1 MASVTSL
8 TASVHQ
14 RLATALSATLPTADA
29 DPLLRRSD
37 RADYQANGILALAKK
52 AKANPREL
60 ATQVVARVESG
71 ELIGEI
77 EVSGPGFLNITL
89 TDRAITQNLAA
100 RYADDTGRLGVP
112 TAERPGTTV
121 IDYAQPNVAKE
132 MHVGH
137 LRSAVI
143 GDAVVQILEFT
154 GENVVRR
161 HHIGDWGTQF
171 GMLIQYL
178 DEHPHELDHKDARV
192 SGEEA
197 MSNLDRLYKAARK
210 LFDSDEEFK
219 TRARRRVVDLQA
231 GDPHTLATWQKFVDE
246 SKIYFFSVFEKLDME
261 VRDADIV
268 GESGYND
275 MLDETCRLLEE
286 SGVAVRSEG
295 ALCVFFDDVKG
306 PDGNPV
312 PLIVKK
318 SDGGYGYAATDLS
331 AIRDRVFHLKA
342 NSLLYVVDAR
352 QSLHFKMVFETARR
366 AGWLNDDDVKAFQLA
381 FGTVL
386 GKDGKPF
393 KTREGETIRLVD
405 LLDEAI
411 DRATAV
417 VREKAEKVGL
427 TEEEIVENGRYVGIG
442 AVKYADLSTSAVRDY
457 KFDLDQMVSLNGD
470 TSVYL
475 QYAYARIQSILRKA
489 GEAGP
494 AAHPELEL
502 APAERALG
510 LHLDQFGEAVAEV
523 AESYEPH
530 KLAAYLFRLATL
542 LTSFYDQC
550 PVLKAESPAQVENR
564 LFLVDL
570 TARTLH
576 RGMALLA
583 TRTPSPHAPPPG
595 YRPPAAGRVALR
607 HPRPGRCRCLP
618 LQSLAWRPF
627 PIRCPSWRPTRAG
640 VCSGLNSRFRRG
652 G

>member
-1 MASVTSL
+1 MASVPSLASTLQQQLADAL
-8 TASVHQ
+8 TA
-14 RLATALSATLPTADA
+14 ALPDAGTA

-37 RADYQANGILALAKK
+37 RADFQANGILALAKK
-52 AKANPREL
+52 LKGNPREL
-60 ATQVVARVESG
+60 AAQVTAALPAG
-71 ELIGEI
+71 GLIKDI

-89 TDRAITQNLAA
+89 TDRAIVETLAA
-100 RYADDTGRLGVP
+100 RAADGEGRLGVP
-112 TAERPGTTV
+112 LKDDAGTTV

-143 GDAVVQILEFT
+143 GDAVVRILEFT

-178 DEHPHELDHKDARV
+178 IEHPGALKHEGGTGDGASD
-192 SGEEA
+192 GEAA
-197 MSNLDRLYKAARK
+197 MSTLNRVYKESRA

-219 TRARRRVVDLQA
+219 ARSRDRVVSLQA
-231 GDPHTLATWQKFVDE
+231 GDPETLELWHRFVDE
-246 SKIYFFSVFEKLDME
+246 SKIYFHSVFDKLDM
-261 VRDADIV
+261 VIDDPDIV

-275 MLDETCRLLEE
+275 MLEETCRILEE
-286 SGVAVRSEG
+286 TGVAVRSEG

-306 PDGNPV
+306 PDGNKV

-318 SDGGYGYAATDLS
+318 TNGGYGYAATDLS
-331 AIRDRVFHLKA
+331 AIRNRVQDLKA
-342 NSLLYVVDAR
+342 DTLLYVVDAR

-366 AGWLNDDDVKAFQLA
+366 AGWLNDDVKAVQLA

-393 KTREGETIRLVD
+393 KTREGETVRLED
-405 LLDEAI
+405 LLDEAVT
-411 DRATAV
+411 RATAV
-417 VREKAEKVGL
+417 VRDKADKVGL
-427 TEEEIVENGRYVGIG
+427 SEEEIVENGRYVGIG

-457 KFDLDQMVSLNGD
+457 KFDLDQMVALHGD

-489 GEAGP
+489 GDAVP

-510 LHLDQFGEAVAEV
+510 LHLDQFGEVLAEV
-523 AESYEPH
+523 GAGYEPH
-530 KLAAYLFRLATL
+530 KLAAYLYQLASH
-542 LTSFYDQC
+542 LTTFYDQC
-550 PVLKAESPAQVENR
+550 QVLSPDNAPEVVENR
-564 LFLVDL
+564 LFLVGL

-576 RGMALLA
+576 QGMALLGI
-583 TRTPSPHAPPPG
+583 RTPE
-595 YRPPAAGRVALR
+595 RL
-607 HPRPGRCRCLP
+607 
-618 LQSLAWRPF
+618 
-627 PIRCPSWRPTRAG
+627 
-640 VCSGLNSRFRRG
+640 
-652 G
+652 

>member
-1 MASVTSL
+1 MAPVTSL
-8 TASVHQ
+8 TASVTQH
-14 RLATALSATLPTADA
+14 LTDALTSALPEAPGV

-37 RADYQANGILALAKK
+37 RADFQANGILALAKK

-60 ATQVVARVESG
+60 ATQVVSRIVTG
-71 ELIGEI
+71 DVIKDV

-89 TDRAITQNLAA
+89 TDRAITENLAA
-100 RYADDTGRLGVP
+100 RAADPDARLGVP
-112 TAERPGTTV
+112 HAEHPGTTV

-143 GDAVVQILEFT
+143 GDSVVQLLEFT

-178 DEHPHELDHKDARV
+178 EEHPHELDHK
-192 SGEEA
+192 SGEDLQESGQAA
-197 MSNLDRLYKAARK
+197 MSNLDRLYKAARRK
-210 LFDSDEEFK
+210 FDADDEFK

-231 GDPHTLATWQKFVDE
+231 GDPTTLAMWQKFVDE

-261 VRDADIV
+261 IRDPDIV

-275 MLDETCRLLEE
+275 MLAETCRLLEE

-295 ALCVFFDDVKG
+295 ALCVFFDDIKG

-312 PLIVKK
+312 PLIVQK

-331 AIRDRVFHLKA
+331 AIRDRVFNLKA
-342 NSLLYVVDAR
+342 NSLIYVVDAR
-352 QSLHFKMVFETARR
+352 QSLHFKMVFETARK
-366 AGWLNDDDVKAFQLA
+366 AGWLNDDVKAYQLA

-393 KTREGETIRLVD
+393 KTREGETVRLVD

-417 VREKAEKVGL
+417 VREKDTQRQL
-427 TEEEIVENGRYVGIG
+427 SEEEIAERGAQVGIG
-442 AVKYADLSTSAVRDY
+442 AVKYADLSTSANRDY

-489 GEAGP
+489 GEVRP

-502 APAERALG
+502 HEAERALG
-510 LHLDQFGEAVAEV
+510 LHLDAFAETLAEAAAEY
-523 AESYEPH
+523 APH
-530 KLAAYLFRLATL
+530 KLAAYLYQLASL
-542 LTSFYDQC
+542 YTSFYDKC
-550 PVLKAESPAQVENR
+550 PVLKAETPAQVENR
-564 LFLVDL
+564 LFLCDV

-576 RGMALLA
+576 QGMALLGI
-583 TRTPSPHAPPPG
+583 RTPE
-595 YRPPAAGRVALR
+595 RL
-607 HPRPGRCRCLP
+607 
-618 LQSLAWRPF
+618 
-627 PIRCPSWRPTRAG
+627 
-640 VCSGLNSRFRRG
+640 
-652 G
+652 

>member
-1 MASVTSL
+1 MAPVTSL
-8 TASVHQ
+8 SDSVQQQLASA
-14 RLATALSATLPTADA
+14 LAAVRPQAAA

-52 AKANPREL
+52 EKANPREL
-60 ATQVVARVESG
+60 ATEVVAHITTG
-71 ELIGEI
+71 ELIADI
-77 EVSGPGFLNITL
+77 EVSGPGFLNITVG
-89 TDRAITQNLAA
+89 DRAITGNLAA

-112 TAERPGTTV
+112 LAAHPGTTV

-143 GDAVVQILEFT
+143 GDAVRQILEFT
-154 GENVVRR
+154 GETVVRR

-178 DEHPHELDHKDARV
+178 DEHPHELDHGAGEV

-197 MSNLDRLYKAARK
+197 MSNLDRLYKAARR

-231 GDPHTLATWQKFVDE
+231 GDAHTLAMWQKFVDE
-246 SKIYFFSVFEKLDME
+246 SKIYFFSVFEKLDMDI
-261 VRDADIV
+261 RDADIV

-275 MLDETCRLLEE
+275 MLAETCRLLEE

-295 ALCVFFDDVKG
+295 ALCVFFDDIKG
-306 PDGNPV
+306 PDGKPV
-312 PLIVKK
+312 PLIVQK

-331 AIRDRVFHLKA
+331 AIRNRVFDLKA
-342 NSLLYVVDAR
+342 DTLLYVVDAR

-366 AGWLNDDDVKAFQLA
+366 AGWLNDEVTALQLA

-393 KTREGETIRLVD
+393 KTRAGETVRLVD

-411 DRATAV
+411 DRASAV
-417 VREKAEKVGL
+417 VREKAQDLSEA
-427 TEEEIVENGRYVGIG
+427 EIAERGAQVGIG
-442 AVKYADLSTSAVRDY
+442 AVKYADLSTSANRDY

-475 QYAYARIQSILRKA
+475 QYAYARIRSILRKA
-489 GEAGP
+489 GEVRP
-494 AAHPELEL
+494 AAHPELAL
-502 APAERALG
+502 HPAERALG
-510 LHLDQFGEAVAEV
+510 LHLDAFGETVAEAA
-523 AESYEPH
+523 AEYAPH
-530 KLAAYLFRLATL
+530 KLTAYLYQVASLY
-542 LTSFYDQC
+542 TSFYDKC
-550 PVLKAESPAQVENR
+550 PVLKAESPEQVENR
-564 LFLVDL
+564 LFLCDI

-576 RGMALLA
+576 RGMALLGI
-583 TRTPSPHAPPPG
+583 RTPE
-595 YRPPAAGRVALR
+595 RL
-607 HPRPGRCRCLP
+607 
-618 LQSLAWRPF
+618 
-627 PIRCPSWRPTRAG
+627 
-640 VCSGLNSRFRRG
+640 
-652 G
+652 

>member
-8 TASVHQ
+8 SDSVHQ
-14 RLATALSATLPTADA
+14 RLAAALSAALPQAGSA

-37 RADYQANGILALAKK
+37 RADFQANGILALAKK
-52 AKANPREL
+52 EKANPREL
-60 ATQVVARVESG
+60 ATQVVSRVESG
-71 ELIGEI
+71 EVIKDV
-77 EVSGPGFLNITL
+77 EVSGPGFLNITI
-89 TDRAITQNLAA
+89 TDRAITETLAA

-112 TAERPGTTV
+112 QAQQPGTTV

-143 GDAVVQILEFT
+143 GDSVMRLLEFT

-178 DEHPHELDHKDARV
+178 EEHPHELDHKAEEV

-210 LFDSDEEFK
+210 LFDADEEFK

-231 GDPHTLATWQKFVDE
+231 GDPQTLAMWQKFVDE

-261 VRDADIV
+261 IRDEDIV

-275 MLDETCRLLEE
+275 MLAETCRLLEE

-295 ALCVFFDDVKG
+295 ALCVFFDDIKG

-312 PLIVKK
+312 PLIVQK

-331 AIRDRVFHLKA
+331 AIRDRVFAIKA
-342 NSLLYVVDAR
+342 NTLLYVVDAR

-366 AGWLNDDDVKAFQLA
+366 AGWLNDDVEAVQLA

-393 KTREGETIRLVD
+393 KTREGETVRLVD

-411 DRATAV
+411 DRASAV
-417 VREKAEKVGL
+417 VREKAQDL
-427 TEEEIVENGRYVGIG
+427 SEEEIAERGTQVGVG
-442 AVKYADLSTSAVRDY
+442 AVKYADLSTSANRDY

-489 GEAGP
+489 GASRP

-502 APAERALG
+502 HEAERALG
-510 LHLDQFGEAVAEV
+510 LHADAFAATVAEAA
-523 AESYEPH
+523 AEYAPH
-530 KLAAYLFRLATL
+530 KLAAYLYQLASLYT
-542 LTSFYDQC
+542 TFYDKC
-550 PVLKAESPAQVENR
+550 PVLKAETQEQIENR
-564 LFLVDL
+564 LFLCDV

-576 RGMALLA
+576 RGMALLGI
-583 TRTPSPHAPPPG
+583 RTPE
-595 YRPPAAGRVALR
+595 RL
-607 HPRPGRCRCLP
+607 
-618 LQSLAWRPF
+618 
-627 PIRCPSWRPTRAG
+627 
-640 VCSGLNSRFRRG
+640 
-652 G
+652 

>member
-8 TASVHQ
+8 SDSVHQ
-14 RLATALSATLPTADA
+14 RLAASLSAALPQAGSA

-37 RADYQANGILALAKK
+37 RADFQANGILALAKK
-52 AKANPREL
+52 EKANPREL
-60 ATQVVARVESG
+60 ATQVVSGVESG
-71 ELIGEI
+71 ELIKDV

-89 TDRAITQNLAA
+89 TDRAITENLAA

-112 TAERPGTTV
+112 HAEQPGTTV

-143 GDAVVQILEFT
+143 GDAVVQLLEFT
-154 GENVVRR
+154 GENVIRR

-178 DEHPHELDHKDARV
+178 EEHPHELDHKADEA

-210 LFDSDEEFK
+210 LFDADEEFK

-231 GDPHTLATWQKFVDE
+231 GDPQTLATWQKFVDE

-261 VRDADIV
+261 IRDADIV

-275 MLDETCRLLEE
+275 MLAETCRLLEE

-295 ALCVFFDDVKG
+295 ALCVFFDDIKG

-312 PLIVKK
+312 PLIVQK

-331 AIRDRVFHLKA
+331 AIRDRVFNLKA
-342 NSLLYVVDAR
+342 NSIIYVVDAR
-352 QSLHFKMVFETARR
+352 QSLHFKMVFETARK
-366 AGWLNDDDVKAFQLA
+366 AGWLGDDVKAHQLA

-393 KTREGETIRLVD
+393 KTREGETVRLVD

-411 DRATAV
+411 DRASAV
-417 VREKAEKVGL
+417 VREKAQDL
-427 TEEEIVENGRYVGIG
+427 SEEEIAERGTQVGVG
-442 AVKYADLSTSAVRDY
+442 AVKYADLSTSANRDY

-489 GEAGP
+489 GASRP
-494 AAHPELEL
+494 VAHPELEL
-502 APAERALG
+502 HEAERALG
-510 LHLDQFGEAVAEV
+510 LHADSFAATVAE
-523 AESYEPH
+523 AATEYAPH
-530 KLAAYLFRLATL
+530 KLAAYLYQLASLYT
-542 LTSFYDQC
+542 TFYDKC
-550 PVLKAESPAQVENR
+550 PVLKAETQEQIENR
-564 LFLVDL
+564 LFLCDV

-576 RGMALLA
+576 RGMALLGI
-583 TRTPSPHAPPPG
+583 RTPE
-595 YRPPAAGRVALR
+595 RL
-607 HPRPGRCRCLP
+607 
-618 LQSLAWRPF
+618 
-627 PIRCPSWRPTRAG
+627 
-640 VCSGLNSRFRRG
+640 
-652 G
+652 

>member
-8 TASVHQ
+8 SDNVQQHLAS
-14 RLATALSATLPTADA
+14 ALSATLPEAVGA

-37 RADYQANGILALAKK
+37 RADFQANGILALAKK

-60 ATQVVARVESG
+60 AAQVVGRVETG
-71 ELIGEI
+71 EVIKDV
-77 EVSGPGFLNITL
+77 EVSGPGFLNITVA
-89 TDRAITQNLAA
+89 DKAITGNLAA

-112 TAERPGTTV
+112 TAADPGTTV

-143 GDAVVQILEFT
+143 GDSVVQLLEFT
-154 GENVVRR
+154 GENVIRR

-178 DEHPHELDHKDARV
+178 DEHPHELDHKAGQV
-192 SGEEA
+192 TGEEA

-210 LFDSDEEFK
+210 KFDSDEEFK

-231 GDPHTLATWQKFVDE
+231 GDPHTLAMWQKFVDE

-261 VRDADIV
+261 IRDADIV

-275 MLDETCRLLEE
+275 MLAETCRLLEE

-295 ALCVFFDDVKG
+295 ALCVFFDDIKG
-306 PDGNPV
+306 PDGKPV
-312 PLIVKK
+312 PLIVQK

-331 AIRDRVFHLKA
+331 AIRDRVFNLKA
-342 NSLLYVVDAR
+342 NTLLYVVDAR
-352 QSLHFKMVFETARR
+352 QALHFRMVFETARR
-366 AGWLNDDDVKAFQLA
+366 AGWLGDDVTATQLA

-393 KTREGETIRLVD
+393 KTREGETVRLVD

-411 DRATAV
+411 ERASAV
-417 VREKAEKVGL
+417 VREKAQDL
-427 TEEEIVENGRYVGIG
+427 SEEEIAERGAQVGIG
-442 AVKYADLSTSAVRDY
+442 AVKYADLSTSANRDY

-489 GEAGP
+489 GEIRP
-494 AAHPELEL
+494 AAHPELPL
-502 APAERALG
+502 ADAERALG
-510 LHLDQFGEAVAEV
+510 LHLDSFAETVQEAAAEH
-523 AESYEPH
+523 APH
-530 KLAAYLFRLATL
+530 KLAAYLYQLASLFT
-542 LTSFYDQC
+542 TFYDKC
-550 PVLKAESPAQVENR
+550 PVIKPAPPKDVAENR
-564 LFLVDL
+564 LFLSDL

-576 RGMALLA
+576 QGMTLLGI
-583 TRTPSPHAPPPG
+583 RTPEK
-595 YRPPAAGRVALR
+595 L
-607 HPRPGRCRCLP
+607 
-618 LQSLAWRPF
+618 
-627 PIRCPSWRPTRAG
+627 
-640 VCSGLNSRFRRG
+640 
-652 G
+652 

>member
-1 MASVTSL
+1 MTSVTSL
-8 TASVHQ
+8 SDSVQQHLSSALTA
-14 RLATALSATLPTADA
+14 ALPQAAGA

-52 AKANPREL
+52 EKANPREL
-60 ATQVVARVESG
+60 ATQVVSHVVTG
-71 ELIGEI
+71 EVIADV
-77 EVSGPGFLNITL
+77 EVSGPGFLNVTVA
-89 TDRAITQNLAA
+89 DGAIVRNLAA
-100 RYADDTGRLGVP
+100 RAADPEGRLGVP
-112 TAERPGTTV
+112 RAERPGTTV
-121 IDYAQPNVAKE
+121 VDYAQPNVAKE

-143 GDAVVQILEFT
+143 GDSVVQLLEFT
-154 GENVVRR
+154 GESVVRR

-178 DEHPHELDHKDARV
+178 DEHPGELDHEASEV

-197 MSNLDRLYKAARK
+197 MSNLDRLYKAARA

-246 SKIYFFSVFEKLDME
+246 SKIYFFSVFDKLDME
-261 VRDADIV
+261 IRDADIV

-275 MLDETCRLLEE
+275 MLAETCRLLEE

-312 PLIVKK
+312 PLIVQK

-331 AIRDRVFHLKA
+331 AIRDRVFRLKA
-342 NSLLYVVDAR
+342 NTLLYVVDAR

-366 AGWLNDDDVKAFQLA
+366 AGWLGEDVTAHQLA

-386 GKDGKPF
+386 GADGKPF
-393 KTREGETIRLVD
+393 KTRAGETVRLVD
-405 LLDEAI
+405 LLDEAV
-411 DRATAV
+411 DRAAAV
-417 VREKAEKVGL
+417 VREKAQDLSEA
-427 TEEEIVENGRYVGIG
+427 EIAERGAQVGIG
-442 AVKYADLSTSAVRDY
+442 AVKYADLSTSANRDY

-489 GEAGP
+489 GDVAP

-502 APAERALG
+502 ASAERALG
-510 LHLDQFGEAVAEV
+510 LHVDAFAEAVADAA
-523 AESYEPH
+523 AEYAPH
-530 KLAAYLFRLATL
+530 KLTAYLYQLASLYT
-542 LTSFYDQC
+542 TFYDKC

-564 LFLVDL
+564 LLLCDV

-576 RGMALLA
+576 RGMALLGI
-583 TRTPSPHAPPPG
+583 RTPE
-595 YRPPAAGRVALR
+595 RL
-607 HPRPGRCRCLP
+607 
-618 LQSLAWRPF
+618 
-627 PIRCPSWRPTRAG
+627 
-640 VCSGLNSRFRRG
+640 
-652 G
+652 

>member
-8 TASVHQ
+8 TASVNA
-14 RLATALSATLPTADA
+14 RLAAALASALPDADGV

-60 ATQVVARVESG
+60 ATQVVAQVESG
-71 ELIGEI
+71 ELIKDI

-89 TDRAITQNLAA
+89 TDGAITENLAA

-143 GDAVVQILEFT
+143 GDAVVKILEFT
-154 GENVVRR
+154 GEDVIRR

-178 DEHPHELDHKDARV
+178 DEHPHELDHQEGEDLQK
-192 SGEEA
+192 SGEQA
-197 MSNLDRLYKAARK
+197 MSNLDRLYKTARK

-261 VRDADIV
+261 IRDADIV

-275 MLDETCRLLEE
+275 MLAETCRLLEE
-286 SGVAVRSEG
+286 QGVAVRSEG
-295 ALCVFFDDVKG
+295 ALCVFFDDIKG

-312 PLIVKK
+312 PLIVQK

-331 AIRDRVFHLKA
+331 AIRDRVFNLKA

-366 AGWLNDDDVKAFQLA
+366 AGWLNDEDVKAFQLA

-393 KTREGETIRLVD
+393 KTREGETVRLVD

-411 DRATAV
+411 DRATTV

-475 QYAYARIQSILRKA
+475 QYAYARIRSILRKA
-489 GEAGP
+489 GEARP
-494 AAHPELEL
+494 TAHPELEL

-510 LHLDQFGEAVAEV
+510 LHLDQFGETVAEV

-530 KLAAYLFRLATL
+530 KLAAYLFKLATL
-542 LTSFYDQC
+542 LTTFYDQC
-550 PVLKAESPAQVENR
+550 PVLKADTPAQMENR
-564 LFLVDL
+564 LFLIDL

-576 RGMALLA
+576 RGMALLGI
-583 TRTPSPHAPPPG
+583 RTPDK
-595 YRPPAAGRVALR
+595 L
-607 HPRPGRCRCLP
+607 
-618 LQSLAWRPF
+618 
-627 PIRCPSWRPTRAG
+627 
-640 VCSGLNSRFRRG
+640 
-652 G
+652 